1 YLRQAGAGILDGEI
15 QLQGG
20 LNSGAAAI
28 SRIDVTWSR
37 PAGAPAPRVIR
48 LRSGEGADRST
59 EKPAA
64 GLTVSAPGLA
74 FADGVLTLRRL
85 SLPALGG
92 RLTVDGQVRFWQGR
106 PASMLPSPL
115 VGLTLRV
122 DRIDADAVGLM
133 PLFGGR
139 LTMTARLQGPTDALD
154 ARLVVSPSSRLVIL
168 GEPYAV
174 TAPVELH
181 LAHDELVMSS
191 LPLVQVTGGGAS
203 RVDLRG
209 RIGLN
214 GRADVRLTVTDRD
227 LFSLPGLRDAGL
239 PMRGRF
245 DARLRLT
252 GKVTDPGLS
261 GEATIKDIS
270 VGNQRLGG
278 GTLTLEEAGHRG
290 ARVRGTLFEAFS
302 IDGVLADRAG
312 EPSLNLTVVMQ
323 RAALDPLLPAFPPLL
338 AAGHATASGRVSMQM
353 RAGYPA
359 LFDGHFTDLGVSY
372 ELHSLVPSRRRPARV
387 AIRSAGPVDVH
398 MKGWGTELTLDEA
411 GFDFGAGEL
420 RAAGTVRRGVLA
432 ARGQGPIDLGLL
444 APLFEAVVPDQLD
457 GLSGLAR
464 ADVRLGGTLA
474 SPRVQGRLIVDRP
487 IEVGLRALPG
497 ARLRLSSGTVL
508 LEDPDA
514 LRLEGVAATLRY
526 RDSAS
531 LTTADA
537 TVRLDL
543 RLGDLRRAGGPSL
556 TGQVAIP
563 SGELTSVAL
572 GDTVRIRGGQLDAAG
587 RRLVIRSLDLV
598 SDHHG
603 RVSIGGAGTPPAT
616 VELASTNPLA
626 VGAVD
631 VSARGR
637 DLAYGPMAGLKIDAM
652 DVDLRLRGDLRRSVT
667 LSGDV
672 ALVAGRYKVDAAG
685 AKPAAPPRPP
695 TGNRPPARARPPG
708 LLDQVALDVHL
719 RSDGQRFVIQH
730 RFVPDLRLRLDL
742 HAGGTAAAPKI
753 SGGVG
758 ATDIYSW
765 IALLLV
771 RPFR

>member
-1 YLRQAGAGILDGEI
+1 
-15 QLQGG
+15 
-20 LNSGAAAI
+20 
-28 SRIDVTWSR
+28 
-37 PAGAPAPRVIR
+37 
-48 LRSGEGADRST
+48 RSGGSTRSA
-59 EKPAA
+59 EKPAAA

-85 SLPALGG
+85 SLPVLGG

-106 PASMLPSPL
+106 PALLLPSPL
-115 VGLTLRV
+115 VALTIRA
-122 DRIDADAVGLM
+122 DRIAADAAGLM

-139 LTMTARLQGPTDALD
+139 LTMTARLQGPADALD
-154 ARLVVSPSSRLVIL
+154 ARLVVSPASRLVIL

-174 TAPVELH
+174 AAPVELH
-181 LAHDELVMSS
+181 LSHDELIMSS
-191 LPLVQVTGGGAS
+191 LPLVQVTGGGSS

-209 RIGLN
+209 RIGLH
-214 GRADVRLTVTDRD
+214 GHADVRLTVTDRD

-252 GKVTDPGLS
+252 GKVTDPALS

-302 IDGVLADRAG
+302 IDGVVADRAG
-312 EPSLNLTVVMQ
+312 EPSVNLTVVMQ

-338 AAGHATASGRVSMQM
+338 AAGHATASGRVSMQV
-353 RAGYPA
+353 RAGYPV

-432 ARGQGPIDLGLL
+432 ARAQGPIDLGLL

-474 SPRVQGRLIVDRP
+474 SPRVLGRLSVDRP
-487 IEVGLRALPG
+487 IEVGLRFLPG
-497 ARLRLSSGTVL
+497 ARLRLSSGNVL

-514 LRLEGVAATLRY
+514 LRLVGVAATLRY

-543 RLGDLRRAGGPSL
+543 RLGELRRAGGPSV

-572 GDTVRIRGGQLDAAG
+572 GDTVRIRGGQFAAAG
-587 RRLVIRSLDLV
+587 RQLVIRSLDLV

-603 RVSIGGAGTPPAT
+603 RLSIGGAGASPAT

-631 VSARGR
+631 VIARGR
-637 DLAYGPMAGLKIDAM
+637 DLAYGPLAGLKIDAM
-652 DVDLRLRGDLRRSVT
+652 DVDLHLRGDLRRSVT

-672 ALVAGRYKVDAAG
+672 ALVAGRYKVDAPG
-685 AKPAAPPRPP
+685 ARPAAPPRPP
-695 TGNRPPARARPPG
+695 PGNRTPARAKPPG
-708 LLDQVALDVHL
+708 ILDQIALDVHL
-719 RSDGQRFVIQH
+719 RCDGQRFVIQH

-753 SGGVG
+753 SGGAG
-758 ATDIYSW
+758 ATDIYSL